1 MDIAGLARTE
11 GAASIRN
18 AFRMDLCVF
27 SKQNLAIGA
36 PLYLGGAALHSSEKP
51 MIEKSSK
58 ADQIR
63 KLREERVLAAGR
75 ATANR
80 KGEATDDDLAAPEQE
95 SKALPR

>member
-18 AFRMDLCVF
+18 TFRMDLCVF
-27 SKQNLAIGA
+27 SEQNLAIGA
-36 PLYLGGAALHSSEKP
+36 PLYLGGVALPSSEKP

-63 KLREERVLAAGR
+63 KLREERVRAAGR
-75 ATANR
+75 VTATR
-80 KGEATDDDLAAPEQE
+80 KGEAADDDLATSEQE
-95 SKALPR
+95 SKPLPR

>member
-1 MDIAGLARTE
+1 
-11 GAASIRN
+11 
-18 AFRMDLCVF
+18 
-27 SKQNLAIGA
+27 
-36 PLYLGGAALHSSEKP
+36 

-75 ATANR
+75 ATAHR
-80 KGEATDDDLAAPEQE
+80 ESEVTDNDLAALKQE